1 VQGRVGVSV
10 ATEASQGAGV
20 RVRNAGRVGR
30 LGRAHPGH
38 YRTSPRQF
46 ASEDLPDA
54 AQCHRRPG
62 GPRPAACRE
71 AGPCRTTCVRAPSP
85 AARYRPRS
93 REKAARQGE
102 SIISRL
108 KAASASQTCLNGPTR
123 STVRTHDWVERARDV
138 DDRVLGRHTRPG
150 RRRCQSLLRSSWD
163 GHGTLKVD
171 FSRASRAHC
180 AMCVPD
186 VSVSL
191 AMGSTGARF
200 RVKGRATGKLDRRR
214 PDKVARENA
223 K

>member
-30 LGRAHPGH
+30 LGRARPGH
-38 YRTSPRQF
+38 YRTSPCQF
-46 ASEDLPDA
+46 ASEGLPDA
-54 AQCHRRPG
+54 AQCRRRPK
-62 GPRPAACRE
+62 GPRPAACCE
-71 AGPCRTTCVRAPSP
+71 AGPCRTTCVRAPLP
-85 AARYRPRS
+85 AARYRPRP

-102 SIISRL
+102 AIISRL
-108 KAASASQTCLNGPTR
+108 RAASASQNCLNGPTR

-138 DDRVLGRHTRPG
+138 DDRVLGRHTRPC

-171 FSRASRAHC
+171 LSRASRSHC
-180 AMCVPD
+180 AMSVPD

-191 AMGSTGARF
+191 AMGSAGARYQ
-200 RVKGRATGKLDRRR
+200 A
-214 PDKVARENA
+214 
-223 K
+223 